1 MLTVTRLSKTFTIHQ
16 LNGKRIQGVPP
27 VSFAVGPGRSLAL
40 SGPSGTG
47 KSSIL
52 KCIYRT
58 YLPST
63 GEIRYQSPELGE
75 VDLATLS
82 EPEMVRLRRQ
92 EIGYVT
98 QFLRVIPR
106 VPATGVV
113 AEPLLRRG
121 VPEPEAL
128 EQAATLLRRL
138 RIPEELLDA
147 YPVTFSG
154 GEQQRVNIARAVI
167 SQPSLLL
174 LDEPTASLDKASV
187 SIVIDLLRE
196 LQAGGTTMVM
206 IFHDP
211 DIMDALADDVL
222 AIRSPE
228 EVPA

>member
-1 MLTVTRLSKTFTIHQ
+1 MLHVKNLSKTFTIHQ
-16 LNGKRIQGVPP
+16 LNGKQIEGVPP
-27 VSFAVGPGRSLAL
+27 VSFEVGPGKSLAL

-58 YLPST
+58 YLPTT
-63 GEIRYQSPELGE
+63 GTVQYTTATGDT
-75 VDLATLS
+75 VDLSRL
-82 EPEMVRLRRQ
+82 PETELVRLRQQ
-92 EIGYVT
+92 EIGYAT

-106 VPATGVV
+106 VPASGVV
-113 AEPLLRRG
+113 AEPLLQRG
-121 VPEPEAL
+121 MPAEEAL
-128 EQAATLLRRL
+128 DQAAALLRRL

-167 SQPSLLL
+167 SRPRLLL

-187 SIVIDLLRE
+187 SIVIDLLKE
-196 LQAGGTTMVM
+196 LQAQGTTMVM

-211 DIMDALADDVL
+211 DLMNALADDIL
-222 AIRSPE
+222 TITTPE
-228 EVPA
+228 EIPA

>member
-1 MLTVTRLSKTFTIHQ
+1 MLTVQNLSKTFTIHQ
-16 LNGKRIQGVPP
+16 LDGKRIEGVSP
-27 VSFAVGPGRSLAL
+27 VSFSVSEGGSLAL

-52 KCIYRT
+52 KCLYRT
-58 YLPST
+58 YLPTT
-63 GEIRYQSPELGE
+63 GTIEYESEAAGTL
-75 VDLATLS
+75 DLARL
-82 EPEMVRLRRQ
+82 PEHAMVHLRHA

-106 VPATGVV
+106 VAATGVV

-121 VPEPEAL
+121 VPEAEAL

-154 GEQQRVNIARAVI
+154 GEQQRVNIARAMI
-167 SQPSLLL
+167 ARPRLLL
-174 LDEPTASLDKASV
+174 LDEPTASLDKASI

-196 LQAGGTTMVM
+196 LQAQGTTMVM

-211 DIMDALADDVL
+211 DIMHALADQVL
-222 AIRSPE
+222 SVTPRE
-228 EVPA
+228 EIPA